1 MSLSAE
7 KMGNLCCCVQVD
19 QSSVAIKETFGKF
32 EAVLD
37 PGCHCLPWFLGSQL
51 AGHLSLR
58 LQQLDVRCETKT
70 KVCLFT
76 IQTLLTLSVL
86 FFPFY
91 FYKYAFSLEWAG
103 HIYSMSLV
111 NHEYAYKSILA
122 SLCILSCLTLP
133 SIYSCP
139 AINNGW

>member
-19 QSSVAIKETFGKF
+19 QSSVAIKEIFGKF
-32 EAVLD
+32 EEVLD
-37 PGCHCLPWFLGSQL
+37 PGCHFLPWFLGSQL

-76 IQTLLTLSVL
+76 IQTLLTPLCRFLS
-86 FFPFY
+86 FSFPFI
-91 FYKYAFSLEWAG
+91 F
-103 HIYSMSLV
+103 
-111 NHEYAYKSILA
+111 
-122 SLCILSCLTLP
+122 
-133 SIYSCP
+133 
-139 AINNGW
+139 INMFFL